1 MNHSFK
7 FIVDPNNT
15 TQVEITSLLQYYA
28 LKNTLANF
36 TSNNIKSLNYNEN
49 PVIFSDT
56 ITDIKP
62 DASFTEY
69 IQKKQSKRDT
79 FKAEYLEDIT
89 DFSLFFNAISEIEY
103 PSSFKGPR
111 PWKYNGIA
119 PNYYTVDDLYTIF
132 MRYEYAKMYLSK
144 YIPKN
149 SEEVCYVRILKS
161 DFGRNQ
167 SDFDKPFIRYDDS
180 FVKFDVVNS
189 NSENKEEYTR
199 LVNCI
204 KESVEVQ
211 ISKNNGHIE
220 NTYDELCVYTED
232 PVIIHKVLMNNQKII
247 DTIAK
252 YIFYINYRLHTNYFY
267 KYNVFNELNTCITNV
282 VETYESTKKETED
295 NLAVLNDLFN

>member
-7 FIVDPNNT
+7 FIVNLNRTRDI
-15 TQVEITSLLQYYA
+15 EITSLLQYYA

-36 TSNNIKSLNYNEN
+36 TSNNIKSLNYNKN
-49 PVIFSDT
+49 PVLFSDT
-56 ITDIKP
+56 ITNVKQ
-62 DASFTEY
+62 DASFTKY
-69 IQKKQSKRDT
+69 IQKKQSERNA
-79 FKAEYLEDIT
+79 FKTKYLEDIT
-89 DFSLFFNAISEIEY
+89 DSSLFFDAISEIEY
-103 PSSFKGPR
+103 PCSFKGPR
-111 PWKYNGIA
+111 PWKYNDIA
-119 PNYYTVDDLYTIF
+119 PDYYTVDDLYTLF

-149 SEEVCYVRILKS
+149 SEEVCYVRIPK
-161 DFGRNQ
+161 

-180 FVKFDVVNS
+180 FVKFDIINF
-189 NSENKEEYTR
+189 NFENNEAREEYTR

-232 PVIIHKVLMNNQKII
+232 PAIIHKVLMNNQKVI

-267 KYNVFNELNTCITNV
+267 KYDVFNELQTSIENV
-282 VETYESTKKETED
+282 VETYETTKKETED